1 MSVILIKQLAM
12 LSSYQWK
19 YLLCQISSFWEKI
32 YSLIIGFYVKLC
44 SVVVAILDF
53 TLRSKTQTLYR
64 VMLHVTIS
72 LPLWFL
78 GRRDIKLI
86 KTVQKAS

>member
-1 MSVILIKQLAM
+1 
-12 LSSYQWK
+12 
-19 YLLCQISSFWEKI
+19 
-32 YSLIIGFYVKLC
+32 
-44 SVVVAILDF
+44 VAILDF
-53 TLRSKTQTLYR
+53 TLRSQTQTLYR
-64 VMLHVTIS
+64 VVLHVTIS